1 MKKNEKDNR
10 NVSKTNENDYVR
22 LLLTK
27 TFQKTFIKKN
37 RKEILMD
44 IVSKTVNDVVYLS
57 TFASYFD
64 VNKHGVCQH
73 PEGWHKAPMSSHTLG
88 SLAI

>member
-10 NVSKTNENDYVR
+10 NVSKTNENYYVR

-27 TFQKTFIKKN
+27 TFQKNVYKKN

-44 IVSKTVNDVVYLS
+44 IVSKAGHS
-57 TFASYFD
+57 
-64 VNKHGVCQH
+64 
-73 PEGWHKAPMSSHTLG
+73 
-88 SLAI
+88 

>member
-44 IVSKTVNDVVYLS
+44 IVSKAGHS
-57 TFASYFD
+57 
-64 VNKHGVCQH
+64 
-73 PEGWHKAPMSSHTLG
+73 
-88 SLAI
+88 